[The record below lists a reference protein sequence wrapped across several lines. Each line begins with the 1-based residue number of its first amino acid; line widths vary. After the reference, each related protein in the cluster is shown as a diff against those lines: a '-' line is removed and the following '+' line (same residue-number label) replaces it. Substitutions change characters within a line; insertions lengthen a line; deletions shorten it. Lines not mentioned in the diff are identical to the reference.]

1 VADDP
6 NADRPV
12 APSALAPLARPVF
25 RALWIAALV
34 SNVGTWMQSVG
45 AVWQIGTVSG
55 SPALVALVQTAV
67 SLPIVLLALP
77 AGAAADVV
85 DRRRLLLATQTWML
99 GSAAAL
105 CVVTVLGLASPGVV
119 LGLTFLLGLG
129 NAANAPAWQATIPE
143 LVGGRLLAPAVAL
156 NSAGFNIGRAVGPAL
171 GGLVVA
177 GGGTVGVLGGL
188 WVPPPGPAAVF
199 GLNALSY
206 LGVLAVLWRWRRRPQ
221 DELGAGEQVLG
232 AIGAGVRYV
241 RFAPLL
247 RAVLVRTALFILPAS
262 ALWALL
268 PVVARGRLGLDATG
282 YGLLL
287 GALGIGSVAGAVVL
301 PRLRRAVPIDRR
313 VVATTCLYAL
323 ATVALAVAGS
333 PALVGLAMILAGVA
347 WLAILTSF
355 NVATQTAVPRWV
367 RARALAV
374 YLLVFQGGLAAGSA
388 LWGVAAGRLGERT
401 ALLAAAA
408 SFGLGL
414 LAALRWRLQGIG
426 ALDLTPS
433 VRPEPVTAI
442 DPEPDDGPVLVL
454 IRYRVDPARAEE
466 FAAAMRAMRRVR
478 RRDGAYRWGLFEDV
492 ADPGCFVETYVVRS
506 WAEHLR
512 QHERFTAEDLAV
524 RDRVR
529 FFHVGDDPPAVSHF
543 IHPDAAMTQRRWVRW
558 TRRRQGEPVQAD
570 D

>member
-1 VADDP
+1 
-6 NADRPV
+6 
-12 APSALAPLARPVF
+12 
-25 RALWIAALV
+25 
-34 SNVGTWMQSVG
+34 
-45 AVWQIGTVSG
+45 
-55 SPALVALVQTAV
+55 
-67 SLPIVLLALP
+67 
-77 AGAAADVV
+77 
-85 DRRRLLLATQTWML
+85 
-99 GSAAAL
+99 
-105 CVVTVLGLASPGVV
+105 
-119 LGLTFLLGLG
+119 
-129 NAANAPAWQATIPE
+129 
-143 LVGGRLLAPAVAL
+143 
-156 NSAGFNIGRAVGPAL
+156 
-171 GGLVVA
+171 
-177 GGGTVGVLGGL
+177 
-188 WVPPPGPAAVF
+188 
-199 GLNALSY
+199 
-206 LGVLAVLWRWRRRPQ
+206 VLWRWRRCPQ

-282 YGLLL
+282 FGLLL
-287 GALGIGSVAGAVVL
+287 GALGLGSVAGAVVL

-313 VVATTCLYAL
+313 VVATTCLFAL
-323 ATVALAVAGS
+323 ATVALAVVGS
-333 PALVGLAMILAGVA
+333 PVLVWLAMVLAGMA

-355 NVATQTAVPRWV
+355 NVAVQTAVPRWV

-388 LWGVAAGRLGERT
+388 LWGVVAGRVGERT

-442 DPEPDDGPVLVL
+442 DPGPDDGPVLVL
-454 IRYRVDPARAEE
+454 IRYRVDPGRTEE
-466 FAAAMRAMRRVR
+466 FAATMRAMRRVR

-529 FFHVGDDPPAVSHF
+529 SFHVGGDPPAVSHF
-543 IHPDAAMTQRRWVRW
+543 IHPAAAMAQRRWVHW
-558 TRRRQGEPVQAD
+558 TRRRQGDPVQAD
-570 D
+570 DD